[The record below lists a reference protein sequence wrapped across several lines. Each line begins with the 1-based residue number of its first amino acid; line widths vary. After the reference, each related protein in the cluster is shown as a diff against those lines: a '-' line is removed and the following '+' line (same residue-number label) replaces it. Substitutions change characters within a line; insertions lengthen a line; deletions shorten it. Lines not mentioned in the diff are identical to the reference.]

1 MTTTRHSKFSAALR
15 TTILMATLGG
25 LLVAIGYAIG
35 GIQIA
40 SVFLAIALL
49 MNGIAYWFSDKIAI
63 ASARA
68 KPLSEQEA
76 PGIYQMVR
84 ELTTR
89 ADLPMPRLYM
99 IPSDQPNAF
108 ATGRNP
114 KHSAVAVTQG
124 ITKLLSEDELRG
136 VISHELAHVKN
147 RDILTQS
154 VASAIGAMITYLAY
168 FALWFGGDDDS
179 PLGLIGSLA
188 LVLLAPIAATLIQLA
203 VSRQREY
210 AADATGA
217 QVCGNPE
224 SLASALLRLEEGA
237 KAMPMQVNQATEPLY
252 IVKPF
257 SSKGIAGLFST
268 HPPIEERV
276 RRLRQMR
283 PAIGYRALKDTK
295 YSVVVVTWEC
305 AGHLRTL
312 VATMNRFLDGSQEL
326 VVVDNASSE
335 RPRAEAEA
343 WKGPGRLIELERNI
357 GFGAASNVGVAEAAG
372 RGDRAAQ
379 PRHGAARRRAR
390 PPRRRGARARGAG
403 RPAGAQPRRHDSALG
418 QRARGRRLAVGAGAG
433 SGGGAARMRFGRGP
447 SPTGSSAPLEVSW
460 LTGACVAG
468 PTALLR
474 RLGPVRPGAAHVR
487 RGRRPRPARGA
498 RPACARA
505 STRPRAGSS
514 TTGRARRRS
523 STARARGGGRPG
535 R

>member
-1 MTTTRHSKFSAALR
+1 MTTTRKSNFAAGLR

-35 GIQIA
+35 GINIA
-40 SVFLAIALL
+40 SVFLVLALVI
-49 MNGIAYWFSDKIAI
+49 NFVAYWFSDKIAL

-89 ADLPMPRLYM
+89 AGLPMPRLYM

-108 ATGRNP
+108 ATGRSP
-114 KHSAVAVTQG
+114 SHAAVAVTSG

-136 VISHELAHVKN
+136 VISHELAHVRN

-168 FALWFGGDDDS
+168 FFMWFGGDDES

-188 LVLLAPIAATLIQLA
+188 LVLLAPLAATLIQLA

-210 AADATGA
+210 SADATGA
-217 QVCGNPE
+217 EISGNPE

-257 SSKGIAGLFST
+257 SGGGIAGLFST

-283 PAIGYRALKDTK
+283 PAIG
-295 YSVVVVTWEC
+295 
-305 AGHLRTL
+305 
-312 VATMNRFLDGSQEL
+312 
-326 VVVDNASSE
+326 
-335 RPRAEAEA
+335 
-343 WKGPGRLIELERNI
+343 
-357 GFGAASNVGVAEAAG
+357 
-372 RGDRAAQ
+372 
-379 PRHGAARRRAR
+379 
-390 PPRRRGARARGAG
+390 
-403 RPAGAQPRRHDSALG
+403 
-418 QRARGRRLAVGAGAG
+418 
-433 SGGGAARMRFGRGP
+433 
-447 SPTGSSAPLEVSW
+447 
-460 LTGACVAG
+460 
-468 PTALLR
+468 
-474 RLGPVRPGAAHVR
+474 
-487 RGRRPRPARGA
+487 
-498 RPACARA
+498 
-505 STRPRAGSS
+505 
-514 TTGRARRRS
+514 
-523 STARARGGGRPG
+523 
-535 R
+535 